1 MGTPVNVETASILE
15 RAMQKSISLQPYVK
29 EAEVSINRQMLKEND
44 FGYAELGGK
53 MITAELEI
61 NFEGELVRARLE
73 YDKRLDYPLMKLL

>member
-1 MGTPVNVETASILE
+1 
-15 RAMQKSISLQPYVK
+15 MQKSISLQPYVK
-29 EAEVSINRQMLKEND
+29 EVEVSINRQMLKEND
-44 FGYAELGGK
+44 FGYAELGGE